1 MWRKLV
7 PAFLAVGAFGGAVG
21 ALLLSGVPS
30 ASAVGSAS
38 PETPVLSPRRVPEL
52 LTVPLAEARLAPELD
67 PWIAEAPSDSCLVV
81 EGFGSTLFSHNGE
94 QGLPGASLQKI
105 VTSTAALTAFEGGP
119 DARLETLVASTAQVS
134 GDGVLAGDLYL
145 VGGGDP
151 LLATTGYGAQLQRG
165 GERLHDIEQ
174 LADRIAEA
182 GVSHIQGSIVGDESR
197 YEDARFHSQ
206 WPDRFRGQNQIG
218 PISALNVNDGFSDFP
233 AEYSGRQS
241 MVQSSDPARNA
252 SAVLTRVLRDRG
264 ITVDGEPT
272 TGEAPEDADPV
283 ATLPSKPMS
292 EIVAQ
297 TLTDSDNETA
307 ELLFKEIAL
316 QEGDGGT
323 WEAGQTAVPAVLTDA
338 GVSMEGMG
346 IVDGSGLSA
355 DNRISCGLIVDLL
368 TRPETGPVIVDG
380 LSVAGEAGT
389 LEDRFESGPVTGNLR
404 GKTGSLRN
412 VNALS
417 GQLTTQEGDTL
428 TFAYIAT
435 VPGPEQ
441 LPYEQLVLSDD
452 LPGLLVDYSPGIE
465 VEELLPASYPTDG
478 PEEAAEPDEAAEG

>member
-1 MWRKLV
+1 MWGKLV
-7 PAFLAVGAFGGAVG
+7 PALLATGAVGGVAG
-21 ALLLSGVPS
+21 ALLLSGAPS
-30 ASAVGSAS
+30 ASAVGSSS
-38 PETPVLSPRRVPEL
+38 PETPVLSARRAPEL
-52 LTVPLAEARLAPELD
+52 LTIPLAEASLAPELEA
-67 PWIAEAPSDSCLVV
+67 WIGQAPGDSCLVV
-81 EGFGSTLFSHNGE
+81 EGFGSTLFSHQGG

-105 VTSTAALTAFEGGP
+105 VTSTAALTALEEGP
-119 DARLETLVASTAQVS
+119 DARLETVAASTAQVS

-145 VGGGDP
+145 IGGGDP

-174 LADRIAEA
+174 LADSLAEA
-182 GVSHIQGSIVGDESR
+182 GVSHVQGRVIGDESR
-197 YEDARFHSQ
+197 YDDARFHAQ

-218 PISALNVNDGFSDFP
+218 PVSALNVNDGFSDFP
-233 AEYSGRQS
+233 AEYSGRLS
-241 MVQSSDPARNA
+241 MVRSSDPARNA
-252 SAVLTRVLRDRG
+252 AAVLTRVLRDRG

-338 GVSMEGMG
+338 GVSMEGIG

-355 DNRISCGLIVDLL
+355 DNRITCGLIVDLL
-368 TRPETGPVIVDG
+368 TRPETGPMIVDG

-389 LEDRFESGPVTGNLR
+389 LEERFESEPVAGNLR

-417 GQLTTQEGDTL
+417 GQLTTQGGDAL

-435 VPGPEQ
+435 VPEPDQ
-441 LPYEQLVLSDD
+441 LIYEQTLLSDD
-452 LPGLLVDYSPGIE
+452 LPGILVDYSPGVDAEQLEPLGYPTADPEAGAE
-465 VEELLPASYPTDG
+465 VEEATG
-478 PEEAAEPDEAAEG
+478 